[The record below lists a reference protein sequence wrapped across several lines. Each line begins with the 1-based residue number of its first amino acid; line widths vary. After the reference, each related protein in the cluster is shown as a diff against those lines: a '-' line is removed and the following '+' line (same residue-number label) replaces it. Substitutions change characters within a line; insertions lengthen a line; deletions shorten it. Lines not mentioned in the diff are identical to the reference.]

1 MQKAPDI
8 CIDRAENDTHTQILA
23 QRQKNVRLDKL
34 KY

>member
-8 CIDRAENDTHTQILA
+8 CIDRAENDTHRKIE
-23 QRQKNVRLDKL
+23 RQKKCSLDKL